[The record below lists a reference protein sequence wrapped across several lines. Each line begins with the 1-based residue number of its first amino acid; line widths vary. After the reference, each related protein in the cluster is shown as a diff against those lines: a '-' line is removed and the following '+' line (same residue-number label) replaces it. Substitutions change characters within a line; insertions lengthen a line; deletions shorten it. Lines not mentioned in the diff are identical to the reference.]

1 MIWLQLCKTAS
12 GPTHPGRPQDEEP
25 HVKVTFKEKREIAEY
40 ICRVD
45 QDQLGIMEEEFDDL
59 KSLFQ
64 VCIFMK
70 IIDILIFKMCSD
82 V

>member
-1 MIWLQLCKTAS
+1 M
-12 GPTHPGRPQDEEP
+12 
-25 HVKVTFKEKREIAEY
+25 TFKEKREIAEY

-64 VCIFMK
+64 VGIN
-70 IIDILIFKMCSD
+70 ISYYLYN
-82 V
+82 